1 MNFTDDIK
9 KIMLAGVGAVA
20 TTAEKGQELIDMLV
34 KKGEMTVEQGKVL
47 NEELK
52 RNRKSATK
60 PGQPE
65 AMADVKLNADV
76 PKPKAPQDEL
86 MSKVEKMT
94 REQRAALKA
103 KLDEMD
109 AGK

>member
-1 MNFTDDIK
+1 MNFTEDIK

-52 RNRKSATK
+52 RSRKAAK
-60 PGQPE
+60 PSRPE
-65 AMADVKLNADV
+65 AMADINLNAAA
-76 PKPKAPQDEL
+76 PKPKAPQDDL
-86 MSKVEKMT
+86 LSKVEKMT
-94 REQRAALKA
+94 PEQRAALRA
-103 KLDEMD
+103 KLDEME

>member
-1 MNFTDDIK
+1 MNFTEDIK

-47 NEELK
+47 NQELK
-52 RNRKSATK
+52 RNRKSAK
-60 PGQPE
+60 PGRPE
-65 AMADVKLNADV
+65 AMADITLNAAA
-76 PKPKAPQDEL
+76 PKPKAPQDDL
-86 MSKVEKMT
+86 LSKVEKMT
-94 REQRAALKA
+94 PEQRAALRA
-103 KLDEMD
+103 KLDEME